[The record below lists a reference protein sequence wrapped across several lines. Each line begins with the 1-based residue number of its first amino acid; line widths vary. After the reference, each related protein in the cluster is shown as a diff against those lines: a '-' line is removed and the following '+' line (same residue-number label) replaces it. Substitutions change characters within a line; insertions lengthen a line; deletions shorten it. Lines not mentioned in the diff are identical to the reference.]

1 MKPFGSRAL
10 ILSGAGSARRCLS
23 RAAAVA
29 LAVFTSAGLAWA
41 DAPLRIAAT
50 PGPMADIIQHAADLA
65 AKQGLP
71 VKVVIFSDWITPNVA
86 TADGDVDA
94 NFYQHKPYLAVA
106 DETRHLNLVA
116 VAPGVIMPMGL
127 FSHKLKNLA
136 GIPNGAQVAV
146 ANDPINRGRGLELY
160 QKAGLITLKLGI
172 GDFATLGDI
181 RSNPKH
187 LHFIELEAPQLVRA
201 LDDVEVAQVS
211 FTFLLASGGDPNSA
225 LITDGA
231 HNPHYAIQIVAR
243 PAEAK
248 DLRLL
253 KFISIFHSPDEKA
266 FILSRYHGFFT
277 PAW

>member
-1 MKPFGSRAL
+1 MKPFGNLAS
-10 ILSGAGSARRCLS
+10 IVG
-23 RAAAVA
+23 
-29 LAVFTSAGLAWA
+29 LAVFATTGLANA
-41 DAPLRIAAT
+41 AVPLKIAVT

-71 VKVVIFSDWITPNVA
+71 VKVVVFSDWMTPNVA
-86 TADGDVDA
+86 VADGDVDA
-94 NFYQHKPYLAVA
+94 NFYEHKPYLAVA
-106 DETRHLNLVA
+106 DATQHFNLVA

-136 GIPNGAQVAV
+136 DIPYGAQVAV

-160 QKAGLITLKLGI
+160 QKAGLITLKPGV
-172 GDFATLGDI
+172 GDFATVADI
-181 RSNPKH
+181 TSNPKH

-225 LITDGA
+225 LITDGSR
-231 HNPHYAIQIVAR
+231 NLHYAIQIVAR

-248 DLRLL
+248 DPRLL
-253 KFISIFHSPDEKA
+253 KFITIFQSPDEKA